1 MSFLGD
7 TGKLE
12 KFGKS
17 RNPSYTSPSDNI
29 FGWEGVGGGTV
40 ASVDNAAAASHAHQL
55 PPLGIIHAP
64 LQPIFYTYYTPLM
77 IVLPPDTC
85 RYMP

>member
-64 LQPIFYTYYTPLM
+64 SNPFSTRITP
-77 IVLPPDTC
+77 PNDSPAP